1 MASSLNHKRIGQDP
15 LTPTTKTA
23 ASRLKDGIR
32 GLPGKLV
39 SSSSRNKV
47 QLEKKSETELV
58 VVGGSEWLVVES
70 EDILDDDMNSTV
82 EAAAEGSNNLTPN
95 SFRKRTHTGNSKPH
109 MSTPPL
115 GPSRTSSTSGK
126 GSRTPR
132 PSSPHST
139 GTGPFQRKPSG
150 RSSRST
156 NLEVENGESSK
167 RSVSPSRVRNHSP
180 LRGSSRTNS
189 PNVSGMRSSSKKK
202 GILLNDSD
210 SSVASP
216 VVHIGSQPS
225 NVDQAGANGKSL
237 QVATTSVLGQ
247 PLAKSQVEI
256 KTMEGTRAEGDAS
269 VSAFEKVRDT
279 LRISRPKKKKKAK
292 GKLAYSIVV
301 DPAQMSTPEISLHE
315 PDKYQDPFETSFA
328 ENGDAE
334 KRMDHVFKPASI
346 PHNKPEYCD
355 HCGDMAWGLYRQVLK
370 CSSKLCW
377 QLHVKK
383 TQRIPAFVCLALMI
397 TRIRVK
403 R

>member
-1 MASSLNHKRIGQDP
+1 MASSLNHKRISQNQVSAP
-15 LTPTTKTA
+15 VAKTA
-23 ASRLKDGIR
+23 ASKLKEGIL
-32 GLPGKLV
+32 GLPGRLV
-39 SSSSRNKV
+39 NSSSRSREV
-47 QLEKKSETELV
+47 LEKKSETELLI
-58 VVGGSEWLVVES
+58 VGESEWLVVS
-70 EDILDDDMNSTV
+70 EDIPDMNSTSV
-82 EAAAEGSNNLTPN
+82 EAAAEGSTNLTPN
-95 SFRKRTHTGNSKPH
+95 SFRKRTHTGNTKPN

-115 GPSRTSSTSGK
+115 GPRTSSTSGK
-126 GSRTPR
+126 GNKTPR

-189 PNVSGMRSSSKKK
+189 PIVSGARSSSKKK
-202 GILLNDSD
+202 GILLNDTD
-210 SSVASP
+210 ISVASH
-216 VVHIGSQPS
+216 VTSQPS
-225 NVDQAGANGKSL
+225 NVDGANGKSH
-237 QVATTSVLGQ
+237 QVATANVSGQALG
-247 PLAKSQVEI
+247 KSKGDFQ
-256 KTMEGTRAEGDAS
+256 TMEGTQAESEAS
-269 VSAFEKVRDT
+269 PSAFEKVRDT

-315 PDKYQDPFETSFA
+315 PEKYQDPFETSFA

-370 CSSKLCW
+370 CSSKLW
-377 QLHVKK
+377 SAVTVFPPNVQL
-383 TQRIPAFVCLALMI
+383 AFKV
-397 TRIRVK
+397 TR
-403 R
+403 